1 MLEPAP
7 PHTDLT
13 YADLAQGLKLYSQT
27 AGASALF
34 DAIDYLSSLSQSHI
48 CSTVSRKQA
57 QLTTTIPWHLTASPN
72 PNRSI
77 NHLFSLQD
85 MQ

>member
-1 MLEPAP
+1 MVPAP

-13 YADLAQGLKLYSQT
+13 YVDRTQGLKLYLRT

-34 DAIDYLSSLSQSHI
+34 DAIDCLAILAQSHI
-48 CSTVSRKQA
+48 CSTVSHKQA
-57 QLTTTIPWHLTASPN
+57 QLTTLHPWHLTALLRPKRNIN
-72 PNRSI
+72 PPPSY
-77 NHLFSLQD
+77 HD